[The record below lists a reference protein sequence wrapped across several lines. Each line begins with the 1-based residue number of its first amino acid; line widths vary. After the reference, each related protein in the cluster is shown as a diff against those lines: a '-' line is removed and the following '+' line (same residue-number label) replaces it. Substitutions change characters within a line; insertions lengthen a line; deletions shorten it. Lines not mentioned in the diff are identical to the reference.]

1 MENLTIEETKST
13 PRIIFDAQENIL
25 EIKGRSYPEDAMKFY
40 KPAFDWLKE
49 YVVALQGECTCNISL
64 IYINTSSRK
73 IFLMILK
80 LLEKAHSQGNPI
92 TINWYYHPDNENAKE
107 LGEEYKEEIE
117 LPFNLIEEEA

>member
-13 PRIIFDAQENIL
+13 PRIIFDAQENVL

-49 YVVALQGECTCNISL
+49 YVISLKGECICNISL